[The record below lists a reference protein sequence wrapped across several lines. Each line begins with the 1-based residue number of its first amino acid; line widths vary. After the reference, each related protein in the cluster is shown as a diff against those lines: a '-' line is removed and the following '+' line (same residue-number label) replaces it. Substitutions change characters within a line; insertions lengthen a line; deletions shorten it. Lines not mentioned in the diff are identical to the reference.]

1 MGLEPDMEL
10 TPNKGQKL
18 QSKYGSGAG
27 SGVDPPHELRWDID
41 RTGTRDRVGPK
52 LRSKSH
58 NPNMDLELDPNQE
71 LTPYMSLGET

>member
-27 SGVDPPHELRWDID
+27 SGVDPPHELRWDIN
-41 RTGTRDRVGPK
+41 GTWARDRVGPE
-52 LRSKSH
+52 LRSKSY
-58 NPNMDLELDPNQE
+58 NLNMNLELDPNQE
-71 LTPYMSLGET
+71 VTPYMTQDET